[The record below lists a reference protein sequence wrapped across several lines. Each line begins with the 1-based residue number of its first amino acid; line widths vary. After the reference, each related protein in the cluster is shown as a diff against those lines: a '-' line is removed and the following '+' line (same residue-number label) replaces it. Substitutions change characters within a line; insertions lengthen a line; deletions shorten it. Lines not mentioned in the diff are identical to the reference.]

1 MKEKKLQCELVV
13 WFSQEYPQLR
23 GLLFEANNDTYNV
36 KHAMKRRSMGMISG
50 VSDLIFIIPKNGRI
64 AGIELK
70 AENSV
75 HNKQHVKNQLEW
87 GEKII
92 TNGGYYLI
100 TSSFVKAKNFI
111 KWLINNH
118 VGLAINCQ
126 DICLNSVKE
135 QYYKKTIK
143 F

>member
-1 MKEKKLQCELVV
+1 MKEKKLQYELVV

-23 GLLFEANNDTYNV
+23 GLFFEANNDTYNV

-50 VSDLIFIIPKNGRI
+50 VSDLIFVMPKTSVI
-64 AGIELK
+64 VGIELK
-70 AENSV
+70 APKSV
-75 HNKQHVKNQLEW
+75 HSKQHIQNQITW
-87 GEKII
+87 GEQII
-92 TNGGYYLI
+92 ANGGYYLI
-100 TSSFVKAKNFI
+100 TSSLTKAKNFI

-118 VGLAINCQ
+118 VGLAISCQ
-126 DICLNSVKE
+126 DICLNFVKE